1 MKTREQ
7 KRREACDRIK
17 RNVAHTIKTA
27 NRAAFSGNFEVRD
40 REEARV
46 ARMQA
51 EITHLESM
59 TRSAS

>member
-1 MKTREQ
+1 MKTRDQ

-17 RNVAHTIKTA
+17 RNVAHALKIAA
-27 NRAAFSGNFEVRD
+27 NADIGTELKAYW
-40 REEARV
+40 EARV

-59 TRSAS
+59 STRSAP